1 MGGAPMITGE
11 ARHTRCV
18 MGRLE
23 SGEEVVET
31 LRELARF
38 ERVDAGFVRAQG
50 VVEDAELSLYD
61 LESRRYEPAGALAG
75 TAELVSLDGNVS
87 LLAGAPEV
95 RLWAVLAYGHRG
107 KGLPEVTAGLL
118 SRARALYVEF
128 AVDVYDEGDLER
140 RDDPAA
146 GLPLWRPPRRR

>member
-1 MGGAPMITGE
+1 MITGE

-23 SGEEVVET
+23 SGEEVVEA

-50 VVEDAELSLYD
+50 VVEGAEVSLYD
-61 LESRRYEPAGALAG
+61 GESRRYERAGSIAG

-95 RLWAVLAYGHRG
+95 RLWAVLAIGAAG
-107 KGLPEVTAGLL
+107 KGLPSVTAGLL
-118 SRARALYVEF
+118 SRARAVYVEF
-128 AVDVYDEGDLER
+128 VVDVYDEGDLER
-140 RDDPAA
+140 REDSVQAP
-146 GLPLWRPPRRR
+146 PLWRPPRRR